1 MVCVVCDIREF
12 LSPLQEI
19 VSKVRCKVKKGGREM
34 RRKLG
39 TNPRAL
45 VKTTYDHE

>member
-19 VSKVRCKVKKGGREM
+19 VSNEM
-34 RRKLG
+34 QGEERWEGAEEKAW
-39 TNPRAL
+39 N
-45 VKTTYDHE
+45 